1 MATKKNSVPERRVP
15 TTSSTKSGFKPEEK
29 RPTEFWCV
37 RCAKYFT
44 KQQNNFPT
52 SKSEIYLANNGYLP
66 VCKSCLSELYLY
78 YCEKTKDELEACRR
92 VCMKFDIYYS
102 RELMANV
109 LATTNKDVA
118 MTTYIGRIAASGRRT
133 KSYDDTIEEEII
145 ERKNKGLL
153 SDEELEDKN
162 AKIIEKGRKDWGLD
176 LTADDFIFLDKEYE
190 DWDNRCGIDGKT
202 RESLVR
208 EMCVIK
214 LMQNKALVA
223 NDLDTYNKFSTQFQK
238 TLTTAELT
246 PKQVSEAEK
255 ATEKPLGVMIEMF
268 ENERP
273 IPEPNPEWRDVDGIM
288 KLIMVFFI
296 GHLCAMLGLK
306 NKYAKMYKEE
316 MDRLSVSVPEEI
328 QDGDSEDIFD
338 YLLENGFASAS
349 SQDNDS
355 PGGGTYGE

>member
-1 MATKKNSVPERRVP
+1 MATKKNNTPERRVP
-15 TTSSTKSGFKPEEK
+15 TTSSSKSGFKPDEK
-29 RPTEFWCV
+29 RPVEFWCV

-44 KQQNNFPT
+44 KQQGNFPT

-78 YCEKTKDELEACRR
+78 YCEKTNSELEACRR
-92 VCMKFDIYYS
+92 VCMKFDIYYNKA
-102 RELMANV
+102 LMENV
-109 LATTNKDVA
+109 LATTNKEVA
-118 MTTYIGRIAASGRRT
+118 MTTYIGKVATTARRMR
-133 KSYDDTIEEEII
+133 SYDDTIDEEII
-145 ERKNKGLL
+145 NSTDTDLQ
-153 SDEELEDKN
+153 EDIESKQ
-162 AKIIEKGRKDWGLD
+162 AKIIEEGRKTWGLD
-176 LTADDFIFLDKEYE
+176 LSADDFIFLDKEYE

-208 EMCVIK
+208 EICVIK
-214 LMQNKALVA
+214 LMQNKALIA
-223 NDLDTYNKFSTQFQK
+223 NDLETYNKLSSTFQK

-246 PKQVSEAEK
+246 PKQVSEMEK

-273 IPEPNPEWRDVDGIM
+273 IPKPNPEWEDVDGIM

-306 NKYAKMYKEE
+306 NKYAKMYREE
-316 MDRLSVSVPEEI
+316 MDRLSVNVPEEI

-338 YLLENGFASAS
+338 YLLENGFS
-349 SQDNDS
+349 SSSKDDDYS
-355 PGGGTYGE
+355 DGDDGGE